1 MNYSKNK
8 INKAMKHILKYT
20 ILLAVTLTIGS
31 CTEDFLDRQ
40 PNGSLTDEVYFATI
54 EGLGIGVTGV
64 YATLNVQ
71 PAGLHNLD
79 MMYLG
84 FGSIPSDDAEAGG
97 ETGCND
103 FLDFQHMDQGL
114 PQTSDQKAES
124 DNFWAYNYKS
134 VLFAT
139 TVLKGITNFRAN
151 NTNLNAAD
159 QALLNQYEGEMEFVM
174 AFVHFKMMQVYGGV
188 PIVDHPLSSSEYD
201 ITRNTIA
208 ECLHFVEEHLLKAIE
223 LLPLKSAYA
232 EADMGRAT
240 RGAAQA
246 LLAKAYLYEASY
258 SENYAADAR
267 FTGCTNTYD
276 KALSYAEQVITSG
289 EYELVGINGETFDTY
304 WNQNGSTLYPTRTP
318 GYRYIFTVDGENSG
332 ESVFEVQSIMDGL
345 GYMQSRGTYLTI
357 YTTARDYNN
366 STSLGWGF
374 NCPTEDLLNA
384 YEADDPR
391 KIVSIGQDG
400 APVFMAG
407 AWGALDCEESPTNMI
422 GRKWEAS
429 PDQFWSTYTAVGNG
443 PNNFAYIRY
452 ADVIL
457 MAAEAALKTQDAGKA
472 EDYVNMVRKRA
483 RNGDPLGVPAD
494 LSGVT
499 LDDIIMERRMEL
511 AMEGHRFFDLVRW
524 GKQSILTGQ
533 ELQQYLMGVPQ
544 SSTVTCQFTP
554 GKNDFFPIPEV
565 EVINSNNNLVQ
576 YPGW

>member
-1 MNYSKNK
+1 MKNIIK
-8 INKAMKHILKYT
+8 YKFLIL
-20 ILLAVTLTIGS
+20 IGIVLGS
-31 CTEDFLDRQ
+31 CSKDFLEQ
-40 PNGSLTDEVYFATI
+40 VPTGSLTDEVYFAT
-54 EGLGIGVTGV
+54 LDGIGMGVTGV

-79 MMYLG
+79 MMFLG

-97 ETGCND
+97 ESGGND
-103 FLDFQHMDQGL
+103 LIDFQHMDQGI
-114 PQTSDQKAES
+114 PQTSDQKALS
-124 DNFWAYNYKS
+124 DNFWGYNYKS
-134 VLFAT
+134 ILYANSVL
-139 TVLKGITNFRAN
+139 LGIASFRAN
-151 NTNLNAAD
+151 NTNLDAAD
-159 QALLNQYEGEMEFVM
+159 QALLNQYEGEMEFIL

-188 PIVDHPLSSSEYD
+188 PIVDHPLSSSEYN
-201 ITRNTIA
+201 IKRNTIA
-208 ECLHFVEEHLLKAIE
+208 ECLHFVEERLIRAVD
-223 LLPLKSAYA
+223 LLPLKSAYSD
-232 EADMGRAT
+232 EDMGHAT
-240 RGAAQA
+240 KGAAQA

-258 SENYAADAR
+258 SENYAGDER

-276 KALSYAEQVITSG
+276 KALVQAEQVIASG
-289 EYELVGINGETFDTY
+289 EYVLVGINGETFDTY

-332 ESVFEVQSIMDGL
+332 ESVFEIQSINDGL

-384 YEADDPR
+384 YDANDPR
-391 KIVSIGQDG
+391 KIVSIGLNG
-400 APVFMAG
+400 APVYIAD
-407 AWGALDCEESPTNMI
+407 AWAVLNCEESPTNMI

-429 PDQFWSTYTAVGNG
+429 PDQFWGTYKAAGNG

-457 MAAEAALKTQDAGKA
+457 MAAEAAFKTQDAGKA
-472 EDYVNMVRKRA
+472 LNYVNQVRKRA
-483 RNGDPLGVPAD
+483 RNGEALGDPAD
-494 LSGVT
+494 LISIT
-499 LDDIIMERRMEL
+499 FDDIIKERRLEL
-511 AMEGHRFFDLVRW
+511 AMEGQRFFDLVRW

-533 ELQQYLMGVPQ
+533 ELQKYLMGNPQ
-544 SSTVTCQFTP
+544 ESNITCQFTP

-565 EVINSNNNLVQ
+565 EVINSNYNLVQ